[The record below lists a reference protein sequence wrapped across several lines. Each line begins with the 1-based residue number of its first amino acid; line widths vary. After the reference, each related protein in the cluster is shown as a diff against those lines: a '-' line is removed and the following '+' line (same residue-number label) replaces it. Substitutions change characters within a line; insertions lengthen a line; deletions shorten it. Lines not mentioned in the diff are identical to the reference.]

1 MSDDILET
9 VPAPATRSEQAPGGR
24 PAPAGPG
31 RRVSRWQRQPPARLS
46 MPAHRLII
54 ELKRAGEPIDGLVRR
69 FPHVVNRLAEA
80 WAAPAIVI
88 DLIDDLLVDR
98 RGARRGFPA
107 DALAELLLTRQY
119 CAQRLA
125 GRSTREEATRSDP

>member
-1 MSDDILET
+1 MPEDVLET
-9 VPAPATRSEQAPGGR
+9 APEARPSPPADAAARA
-24 PAPAGPG
+24 PG
-31 RRVSRWQRQPPARLS
+31 RRMPRWQRQPPARLS

-54 ELKRAGEPIDGLVRR
+54 DLKRSGEPIDALARR

-80 WAAPAIVI
+80 WPAPALAI

-107 DALAELLLTRQY
+107 DALAELLLTRQL
-119 CAQRLA
+119 CTQRLA
-125 GRSTREEATRSDP
+125 ARSARPDAARSGP